1 MHAGIVHRI
10 IVNVFEGY
18 VLGEPVYGLNYYKNN
33 VIMNGEKIE
42 IKIVFSS
49 TDDNYSVFKKAQ
61 HLRGII
67 QCKFYSKLS
76 RVDFIKNFLTDLK
89 EVRMLTK
96 QEMITFFR
104 SRGIKEDAVDYDLLW
119 QFIQRSGNLG
129 CSLDLSFLLALSG
142 TAALKGKELDN
153 FAKMYKLSKRGWF
166 GFESD
171 ESYRPRLIDE
181 FKGGHEN
188 K

>member
-33 VIMNGEKIE
+33 VIMGGEKFE
-42 IKIVFSS
+42 ISLVFSS

-61 HLRGII
+61 HLKGII
-67 QCKFYSKLS
+67 QRKFHNKAL
-76 RVDFIKNFLTDLK
+76 RIEFIKNFLTKLK
-89 EVRMLTK
+89 GVRMLTK

-104 SRGIKEDAVDYDLLW
+104 SRGIKEDAVNYDLLW
-119 QFIQRSGNLG
+119 QFIQGSDNLG
-129 CSLDLSFLLALSG
+129 HTLNLSFLLALSG
-142 TAALKGKELDN
+142 AAALKGKELDN
-153 FAKMYKLSKRGWF
+153 FAKMYKLSKRSWF

-171 ESYRPRLIDE
+171 KSYRTRLIGE
-181 FKGGHEN
+181 VKGGHEN